1 MTIAVTGA
9 TGSIGGKVLERLGGG
24 AGIRLIGRNTQRL
37 EPLAEHFDSAF
48 AVATYADETAMT
60 AALDGVRLLFLV
72 SGQVSA
78 TRREEHA
85 AVIDAACAA
94 GVDRIVY
101 LSFLDAVPDCTFT
114 FGRDHY
120 FAEQHIRQSGL
131 KFTFLQDSW
140 YQSMIPMM
148 VDDQGVIRGPAGD
161 GRVSAVAPD
170 DVADAVAAV
179 LTTGNG
185 DHDGATYR
193 LTGPEA
199 FTLADAAETMTT
211 VTGRSVRFENETL
224 DEAYASRAHHGAPD
238 FEVAGWVTSYAAIA
252 AGELSPVTG
261 DVETLIGRPPQAFAD
276 YLESAMKTVRSA
288 ASRKR

>member
-24 AGIRLIGRNTQRL
+24 AGVRLIGRNAERL

-48 AVATYADETAMT
+48 AVATYADGPAMT

-72 SGQVSA
+72 SGHESA
-78 TRREEHA
+78 TRREEHRT
-85 AVIDAACAA
+85 VVDAARAA
-94 GVDRIVY
+94 GVERIVY
-101 LSFLDAVPDCTFT
+101 LSFLGAAPECTFT

-120 FAEQHIRQSGL
+120 FTEQHIRETGL
-131 KFTFLQDSW
+131 KYTFLQDSW
-140 YQSMIPMM
+140 YQSMIPLMA
-148 VDDQGVIRGPAGD
+148 DDQGVIRGPAGD

-170 DVADAVAAV
+170 DVADAVTAV

-185 DHDGATYR
+185 DHDGVTHR

-199 FTLADAAETMTT
+199 FTLTEAAETITR

-224 DEAYASRAHHGAPD
+224 DEAYASRAHFGAPD

-252 AGELSPVTG
+252 AGELAVVTG
-261 DVETLIGRPPQAFAD
+261 DVEALTGRPPQTFDD
-276 YLESAMKTVRSA
+276 YLNSYT
-288 ASRKR
+288 

>member
-9 TGSIGGKVLERLGGG
+9 TGSIGGKVLKRLGGG
-24 AGIRLIGRNTQRL
+24 AGVRLIGRNAQRL

-48 AVATYADETAMT
+48 AVATYADGPAMT

-72 SGQVSA
+72 SGHESA
-78 TRREEHA
+78 TRREEHRI
-85 AVIDAACAA
+85 AVDAARAA
-94 GVDRIVY
+94 GVERIVY
-101 LSFLDAVPDCTFT
+101 LSFLGAAPECTFT

-120 FAEQHIRQSGL
+120 FTEQHIRETGL
-131 KFTFLQDSW
+131 KYTFLQDSW
-140 YQSMIPMM
+140 YQSMIPLMA
-148 VDDQGVIRGPAGD
+148 DDQGVIRGPAGD

-170 DVADAVAAV
+170 DVADAVTAV

-185 DHDGATYR
+185 DHDGVTYR

-199 FTLADAAETMTT
+199 STLAEAAETITR

-224 DEAYASRAHHGAPD
+224 DEAYASRAHFGAPD

-252 AGELSPVTG
+252 AGELAVVTG
-261 DVETLIGRPPQAFAD
+261 DVETLTGRPPQTFAD
-276 YLESAMKTVRSA
+276 YLNSYT
-288 ASRKR
+288 

>member
-24 AGIRLIGRNTQRL
+24 AGVRLIGRNAERL

-48 AVATYADETAMT
+48 AVATYADGPAMT

-72 SGQVSA
+72 SGHESA
-78 TRREEHA
+78 TRREEHRT
-85 AVIDAACAA
+85 AVDAARAA
-94 GVDRIVY
+94 GVERIVY
-101 LSFLDAVPDCTFT
+101 LSFLGAAPECTFT

-120 FAEQHIRQSGL
+120 VTEQHIRESGL

-140 YQSMIPMM
+140 YQSMIPLMA
-148 VDDQGVIRGPAGD
+148 DDQGVIRGPAGD

-170 DVADAVAAV
+170 DVADAVTAV

-185 DHDGATYR
+185 DHDGVTYR

-199 FTLADAAETMTT
+199 FTLTEAAETITR

-224 DEAYASRAHHGAPD
+224 DEAYASRAHFGAPD

-252 AGELSPVTG
+252 AGELAVVTG
-261 DVETLIGRPPQAFAD
+261 DVETLVGRPPQTFAD
-276 YLESAMKTVRSA
+276 YLNSYT
-288 ASRKR
+288 